1 MYFSTYTLCFGC
13 VCVCVCVCVSWQHNK
28 PQDFKPRVCG
38 GAVGGSGVC
47 WQHNNISGPQTPFP
61 GTFPEVACAEPGTGP
76 GALPD
81 AEGIHVSDN
90 WELGGSHS
98 EVVPAVINPSDR
110 DPPHTHMKQR
120 VLGSLVRPLSP
131 AWTGKFFTSWAIREG
146 FMCMYC
152 IQWLLTHPID
162 LSFGYWHSPRTE
174 F

>member
-1 MYFSTYTLCFGC
+1 MPQKKCISQRIRCVLV
-13 VCVCVCVCVSWQHNK
+13 VCVCMCVCELCNTIT

-38 GAVGGSGVC
+38 GGVGGSGVC

-110 DPPHTHMKQR
+110 DPPPT
-120 VLGSLVRPLSP
+120 
-131 AWTGKFFTSWAIREG
+131 
-146 FMCMYC
+146 
-152 IQWLLTHPID
+152 
-162 LSFGYWHSPRTE
+162 
-174 F
+174 